1 MLIFAQRKQYSS
13 KKATPE
19 RYSQLI
25 VFCFKNRVF
34 YKRILPNAEG
44 FPKGASNGK
53 YTGSLYRSIEL

>member
-34 YKRILPNAEG
+34 YKRILRNVEG
-44 FPKGASNGK
+44 FPK
-53 YTGSLYRSIEL
+53 RSSQ